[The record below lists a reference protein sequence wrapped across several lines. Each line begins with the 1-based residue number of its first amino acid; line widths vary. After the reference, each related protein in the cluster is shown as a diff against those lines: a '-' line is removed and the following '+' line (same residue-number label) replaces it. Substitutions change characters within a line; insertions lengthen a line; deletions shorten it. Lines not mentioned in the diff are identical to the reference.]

1 MVPSR
6 DRSRCVRDW
15 MIEAAAGQAAG
26 GIRVLRVF
34 SRLNI
39 GGPSLHVILLSAGLR
54 PLGYETRLVVGR
66 ESPREGNMLALA
78 AEKSVTCEAMA
89 GLGREI
95 APFQDLRALV
105 GLFRLM
111 RAWRPEIVH
120 THTAKAGLLGRLAA
134 RAARVP
140 TVVHTYHGHVLR
152 GYFSPGKTALYRWL
166 EKRLAALADAV
177 VTVSESLGED
187 LVTLGVVAAG
197 KVRVIP
203 LGVELEHLTGQLPRG
218 ILRNE
223 AAIPDGVPL
232 VGMVGR
238 LVPIKDAPTFLRAG
252 SLVREK
258 KPDARFALVGDGE
271 ERLSLEALSRELG
284 MDGAVTFF
292 GWRRDLR
299 AVYGD
304 LDVVVNASRN
314 EGTPVALI
322 EALAA
327 GKPVVATRV
336 GGTPDLLGAGE
347 RGLLVPPGE
356 PAALAAAILQTLEE
370 SEAARQRAQAGRE
383 HVLAR
388 HSSDRLVRDV
398 DALYR
403 ELRAARKAA

>member
-1 MVPSR
+1 MT
-6 DRSRCVRDW
+6 
-15 MIEAAAGQAAG
+15 EASGAERG
-26 GIRVLRVF
+26 GGLRVLRVF

-39 GGPSLHVILLSAGLR
+39 GGPSVHVILLSAGLR

-78 AEKSVTCEAMA
+78 AEKNVVCEAMA

-95 APFQDLRALV
+95 APLSDLRALV
-105 GLFRLM
+105 GLHRLM
-111 RAWRPEIVH
+111 RAWRPAIVH
-120 THTAKAGLLGRLAA
+120 THTAKAGVLGRLAA
-134 RAARVP
+134 RSAGVP

-152 GYFSPGKTALYRWL
+152 GYFSPAKTALFRQL
-166 EKRLAALADAV
+166 ETRLAHAADALV
-177 VTVSESLGED
+177 AVSESVKQD
-187 LVTLGVVAAG
+187 LVALGIAPAE

-203 LGVELEHLTGQLPRG
+203 LGLDLSHLAADLPRG
-218 ILRNE
+218 ALRRE
-223 AAIPDGVPL
+223 AGIPDASPL

-238 LVPIKDAPTFLRAG
+238 LVPIKDVPTFLRAARII
-252 SLVREK
+252 RETR
-258 KPDARFALVGDGE
+258 PDARFALVGDGE
-271 ERLSLEALSRELG
+271 ERSALESLCRELDL
-284 MDGAVTFF
+284 DGKVTFF
-292 GWRRDLR
+292 GWRRDLA

-327 GKPVVATRV
+327 AKPVVATRV
-336 GGTPDLLGAGE
+336 GGTPDLLGEGE
-347 RGLLVPPGE
+347 RGRLVPPAE
-356 PAALAAAILQTLEE
+356 PEALARAVLETLEE
-370 SEAARQRAQAGRE
+370 SEAARRRAQAGRE

-403 ELRAARKAA
+403 ELRAAKKAA

>member
-1 MVPSR
+1 MT
-6 DRSRCVRDW
+6 
-15 MIEAAAGQAAG
+15 EASGAEKG
-26 GIRVLRVF
+26 GGLRVLRIF

-95 APFQDLRALV
+95 APLQDLRALV
-105 GLFRLM
+105 GLHRLM
-111 RAWRPEIVH
+111 RAWRPAIVH
-120 THTAKAGLLGRLAA
+120 THTAKAGVLGRLAA
-134 RAARVP
+134 RSAGVP

-152 GYFSPGKTALYRWL
+152 GYFSPAQTALFRWL
-166 EKRLAALADAV
+166 ETRLAAAADALV
-177 VTVSESLGED
+177 AVSDAVKED
-187 LVTLGVVAAG
+187 LVGLGIAPAERI
-197 KVRVIP
+197 RVIP
-203 LGVELEHLTGQLPRG
+203 LGLELEHLAAALPRG
-218 ILRNE
+218 VLRGE
-223 AAIPDGVPL
+223 AGIPEGVPL

-238 LVPIKDAPTFLRAG
+238 LVPIKDVPTFLRAARI
-252 SLVREK
+252 VRETR
-258 KPDARFALVGDGE
+258 PEARFALVGDGE
-271 ERLSLEALSRELG
+271 ERPALESLCRELDL
-284 MDGAVTFF
+284 DGKVTFF
-292 GWRRDLR
+292 GWRRDLA

-327 GKPVVATRV
+327 AKPVVATRV
-336 GGTPDLLGAGE
+336 GGTPDLLGEGE
-347 RGLLVPPGE
+347 RGRLVPPAE
-356 PAALAAAILQTLEE
+356 PLALARAVLETLEE
-370 SEAARQRAQAGRE
+370 SEAARRRAQAGRE

-403 ELRAARKAA
+403 ELRATKKAA